1 MTTLIVAYI
10 TSNPRLEDT
19 EDETLEQTRKRSKW
33 NNGRGHILNEM
44 KDSLV
49 NVYQFYESKKLLWDA
64 LEDKYMVEDTSS
76 KKFLVSKYN
85 SYKMVDN
92 RLIIDQFHE
101 LQKIHANIKLH
112 DINLDEIFIVSNI
125 IDKLSS
131 S

>member
-1 MTTLIVAYI
+1 
-10 TSNPRLEDT
+10 
-19 EDETLEQTRKRSKW
+19 
-33 NNGRGHILNEM
+33 M

-92 RLIIDQFHE
+92 RLIIDQFH
-101 LQKIHANIKLH
+101 
-112 DINLDEIFIVSNI
+112 DV
-125 IDKLSS
+125 
-131 S
+131 